1 MSYLSNQCL
10 NYVLYIFDN
19 LGNMK
24 CWNNLKIE
32 FQIGKNF
39 HFAIMQLVDPL
50 PKGFKKL
57 IKANGAAKNLL

>member
-1 MSYLSNQCL
+1 MPYLSNQRL
-10 NYVLYIFDN
+10 NYVSQFFDN

>member
-1 MSYLSNQCL
+1 
-10 NYVLYIFDN
+10 
-19 LGNMK
+19 MK